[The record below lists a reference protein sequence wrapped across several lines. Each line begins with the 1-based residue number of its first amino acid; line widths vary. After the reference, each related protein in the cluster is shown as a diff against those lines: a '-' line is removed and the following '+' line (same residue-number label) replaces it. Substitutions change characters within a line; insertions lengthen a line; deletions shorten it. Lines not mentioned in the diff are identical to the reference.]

1 MVAITTNAVLMFGR
15 NNEKAL
21 SKGDNMM
28 NVKKP
33 DDILAGS
40 IVSQTAYG
48 ENGWQSPA
56 YHLIDVNAGPDPLA
70 LHRFKLRAGTPSFN
84 NFCDLDRLLQTMIH
98 LAAAFEINRGRVPQ
112 IALAVKHGNA
122 CGAGCS
128 DRPNSA
134 LSKMIAG
141 DTRAIMGGLVMTN
154 FPLDAQL
161 ADHLLTYLHP
171 AVTGSKNGR
180 RLLDGIIAPEI
191 TDDAIELMKRKKD
204 KCRIFTNPSLASL
217 GADSLDQAPLRRQ
230 VRGGYLLQPNYCFV
244 AKLSEAVPLVPDQHG
259 LPADPEIWENLL
271 MAWAIAATQT
281 SNTITIVNKRMLIG
295 NGVGQQDRVGAARL
309 AIERA
314 RMSGHQGL
322 LEKACAASDSFFPF
336 PDGVETLAAAGI
348 KTILATSGS
357 VSDRGVGER
366 AAELGITLVAHP
378 DKVARGF
385 FNH

>member
-1 MVAITTNAVLMFGR
+1 MFGR

-309 AIERA
+309 AIEMLIDRKQ
-314 RMSGHQGL
+314 RL
-322 LEKACAASDSFFPF
+322 F
-336 PDGVETLAAAGI
+336 PD
-348 KTILATSGS
+348 
-357 VSDRGVGER
+357 DRRLVVGWEVTMLR
-366 AAELGITLVAHP
+366 GRPHIQVASAFMLEDDEAEGEPEAELSMTNAESEPADQFVAP
-378 DKVARGF
+378 PRGALPLPEL
-385 FNH
+385 